1 MPRYECPKCDTVVKM
16 VKHKKVDGVYKCPE
30 CGGFFFADGI
40 FDVQ

>member
-16 VKHKKVDGVYKCPE
+16 AKLKNVDGYKCPN
-30 CGGFFFADGI
+30 CGGFFFDKSI